1 MNVIQIAECK
11 GEKAGLSL
19 CPKMK
24 YEMKDYD
31 ASSKEWCWKKDW
43 KGPKVKR
50 DFDQNAFPMHLVDI
64 HESFWQ

>member
-1 MNVIQIAECK
+1 MRNNNRKIDSSYILAMNHKMNVIQIAECK

-31 ASSKEWCWKKDW
+31 ASSKE
-43 KGPKVKR
+43 
-50 DFDQNAFPMHLVDI
+50 
-64 HESFWQ
+64 